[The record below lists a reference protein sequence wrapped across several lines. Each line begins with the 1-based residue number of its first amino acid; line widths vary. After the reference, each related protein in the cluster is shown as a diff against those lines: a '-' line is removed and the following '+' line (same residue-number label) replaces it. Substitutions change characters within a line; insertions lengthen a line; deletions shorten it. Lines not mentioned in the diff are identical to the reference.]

1 GSWRAWRKRAP
12 VVGALLP
19 WGIDDLESIVSV
31 YDFTAGS
38 HEEEVL
44 MGWKGETYKPGL
56 VDDSSAQPWVETI
69 SWQPRAFI
77 YHGFLSDVECEHL
90 KGMVAQRLRR
100 SEVVAANGSAEDPV
114 RTSWSASIGSDEVV
128 VGIEQRIAR
137 WTHLPASHGEPIEV
151 REKAQAA
158 TAGPGAVLALCL
170 AVRVQVLRYINNQ
183 ASAAAGPQDYFFG
196 DIPSPPGNRVATV
209 LMYLTDVDPGSGGE
223 TSLPLAQAID
233 SSLQSTSGMSSCAS
247 RMGIAVLPRKGD
259 ALLFWDAQPD
269 GQTVD
274 RHSLHASCPT
284 SRGEKWTGAPGQA
297 KADAEVLLG
306 GEASSSATCDL
317 RNRSCSSR
325 PIQSKALI
333 PVFASSRCGA
343 VQRRDGSTWRRTGT
357 EQARVCEAAIDANP
371 TTICKALKGFA
382 VIAVRICSW

>member
-1 GSWRAWRKRAP
+1 MPHCACCA
-12 VVGALLP
+12 ATLLL
-19 WGIDDLESIVSV
+19 GLGLLASV
-31 YDFTAGS
+31 AQASSSGS

-128 VGIEQRIAR
+128 AGIEQRIAR

-151 REKAQAA
+151 
-158 TAGPGAVLALCL
+158 
-170 AVRVQVLRYINNQ
+170 LRYINNQ
-183 ASAAAGPQDYFFG
+183 KYEAHWDYFFG

-233 SSLQSTSGMSSCAS
+233 SRLQSTSGMSSCAS

-284 SRGEKWTGAPGQA
+284 SRGEKWTATRWIHMAPYGYGA
-297 KADAEVLLG
+297 
-306 GEASSSATCDL
+306 
-317 RNRSCSSR
+317 
-325 PIQSKALI
+325 
-333 PVFASSRCGA
+333 GA
-343 VQRRDGSTWRRTGT
+343 G
-357 EQARVCEAAIDANP
+357 
-371 TTICKALKGFA
+371 L
-382 VIAVRICSW
+382 